1 VSWDFPQ
8 DLDGAI
14 TAPGRVGSAAMHFGD
29 FHLDTRARQL
39 LRDGREIHI
48 SPKAFELLHLL
59 VEQRA
64 RAVAKAEI
72 HDRLWPG
79 TFVSE
84 ANLSSLIAELR
95 RALDDPPQSSQYIR
109 TVHRFGYA
117 FRGTV
122 DEAPADARPPAR
134 ACWLVWNGRE
144 IPLAEGENVVGRDAD
159 VAVSLDSPSVSRR
172 HARILVSGASATL
185 EDLGSKNG
193 TTLRNAPVT
202 SPAALSDLDEL
213 QIGSVRI
220 VIRIMRG
227 GETTETV

>member
-1 VSWDFPQ
+1 MRWDF
-8 DLDGAI
+8 DKGGA
-14 TAPGRVGSAAMHFGD
+14 RVGSTSMRFGD
-29 FHLDTRARQL
+29 FHLDTGARQL
-39 LRDGREIHI
+39 LRAGQEIHI
-48 SPKAFELLHLL
+48 SPKAFELLQLL
-59 VEQRA
+59 VEHRT

-95 RALDDPPQSSQYIR
+95 RALDDPPQSSTYIR

-117 FRGTV
+117 FRGAVEET
-122 DEAPADARPPAR
+122 PADARPSAR

-159 VAVSLDSPSVSRR
+159 VAVPLDSPSVSRR
-172 HARILVSGASATL
+172 HARIVVSGASATL

-193 TTLRNAPVT
+193 TTVRNAPVA
-202 SPAALSDLDEL
+202 SAVALNDLDEL
-213 QIGSVRI
+213 QIGSVRV

-227 GETTETV
+227 GETTETVER